1 MSQHAAEFIDRF
13 FQLFFSS
20 FLTNI
25 AVGVLCGLIGLFIVL
40 RRMIFVSAALSQVAG
55 AGLAMAFFIG
65 AVLAPHEGAA
75 PPPVRIDE
83 QMDKGP
89 VEKDTEEI
97 RDILE
102 EEFPDIGVE
111 DENEDVGIEKEES
124 EAPPG
129 DTKEV
134 ALDVQTGLKKKTANP
149 EKKQK
154 GNDES
159 SIKQESN
166 TAPAISTPVH
176 KQKKKSKAH
185 LVEIP
190 AALLAILVTILVSLL
205 LAKRATTTKQ
215 EKTKEETV
223 VGLLFILGSA
233 LALVFAVKA
242 DKAAHE
248 IQDVLFGVAVLV
260 PKDQQRLVAIVG
272 IIVLAAYILMF
283 KDFTFASFDP
293 TAAIVSGFPIGW
305 ANAVLFI
312 LIAVVIA
319 VCTRAVGAM
328 PVFALTVLPA
338 TAALLL
344 HDRIVPA
351 AVTAGVLGGV
361 SAGAGYF
368 ITGLWELPVGP
379 CIALAA
385 TIPLIGAA
393 FYRRCYRWAMAKNER
408 KSAAAVHGKSK

>member
-1 MSQHAAEFIDRF
+1 MSQHAAEFMDRF

-65 AVLAPHEGAA
+65 AVLAPHEGAP

-83 QMDKGP
+83 QMDVGP

-111 DENEDVGIEKEES
+111 DEDEDEDKEENK
-124 EAPPG
+124 ALPG
-129 DTKEV
+129 GTKGDARNDDTS
-134 ALDVQTGLKKKTANP
+134 L
-149 EKKQK
+149 KQK
-154 GNDES
+154 NPNADKREKQKTS
-159 SIKQESN
+159 VASNINQESKRALSGSSREN
-166 TAPAISTPVH
+166 
-176 KQKKKSKAH
+176 KQKKSKAH

-190 AALLAILVTILVSLL
+190 AAFLAILVTILVSLL

-215 EKTKEETV
+215 EQTKEETV
-223 VGLLFILGSA
+223 VGVLFILGSA

-260 PKDQQRLVAIVG
+260 PKEQQQLVAIMG

-283 KDFTFASFDP
+283 KDFTFVSFDP

-351 AVTAGVLGGV
+351 AFTAAVLGGV

-385 TIPLIGAA
+385 TVPLIGAA
-393 FYRRCYRWAMAKNER
+393 FYRRCCRWAMTKKDR
-408 KSAAAVHGKSK
+408 KSAAAVHGSAK